1 MPNLRLKKGAWR
13 FSAFAVSPSGLLT
26 AFTMLQGSMRKV
38 WPCLAIIMV
47 VAAAVYQL
55 HRQGRMWLCSCGR
68 FALWS
73 GDIWSPEN
81 SQQFLDPYSFTH
93 VLHGFIFYGLLAW
106 LIPRVSSLWRLW
118 LAVSF
123 EALWEVV
130 ENTDR
135 IIERYRGVTA
145 AIGYH
150 GDTIVNSLGDI
161 LSFGVGFMLA
171 PHLGFRRSVAVFV
184 VTEVVLLGWIRDS
197 LTLNVIML
205 IYPIEAIRAWQMG
218 H

>member
-1 MPNLRLKKGAWR
+1 
-13 FSAFAVSPSGLLT
+13 
-26 AFTMLQGSMRKV
+26 MLQASMRKFR
-38 WPCLAIIMV
+38 PCLAIILV

-68 FALWS
+68 FALWI

-93 VLHGFIFYGLLAW
+93 VLHGFIFYGLLAL

-123 EALWEVV
+123 EALWELV

-135 IIERYRGVTA
+135 IIERYREVTA

-171 PHLGFRRSVAVFV
+171 QHLGFRRSVAVFV
-184 VTEVVLLGWIRDS
+184 ITEVVLLSWIRDS